1 MAEQECIFCRIGRG
15 EVPAEFLY
23 RDDSVFAI
31 RDINPKAPVH
41 LLVIPFSHVGILT
54 ADPQP
59 KPETLGKLVAVA
71 AQLAREHGVDT
82 DGYRLIINQG
92 PDAGQTFPHLHLH
105 LLAGHRLSDL
115 G

>member
-1 MAEQECIFCRIGRG
+1 VAEQECIFCRIGRG

-31 RDINPKAPVH
+31 HDINPKAPVH
-41 LLVIPFSHVGILT
+41 LLVIPFSHLSALT

-59 KPETLGKLVAVA
+59 TLETLGRLVAVA
-71 AQLAREHGVDT
+71 AQLAQEHGVDA
-82 DGYRLIINQG
+82 DGYRLTINQG
-92 PDAGQTFPHLHLH
+92 PDASQTLPHLHLH
-105 LLAGHRLSDL
+105 LLAGRRLSDL